1 VTAGNGRE
9 ERLNVDTRRRA
20 DDISVIAH
28 RGFAGIYPEN
38 TLAAITGSM
47 SDGKADVIELD
58 VMPTSDGSVIVFH
71 DTDLERL
78 TNAAGSIRR
87 RNVWELPYESISGYD
102 ILGSGERVPLLS
114 TALEAIPSNVA
125 VNIELKNPGTAET
138 RFAEPLLE
146 AAIETASDRW
156 IEFVGR
162 VLDVATES
170 GHDLLVSSF
179 YEGALAATRR
189 LDPTVPIAS
198 VFWDSVE
205 NGLEITRR
213 YDTEAMHLPW
223 NMISG
228 TSLFNEPAPAPAPFE
243 EVDLVGRAHEEGRVV
258 NAWTVRTWHEAS
270 QLRRAGVDGVIT
282 DYPGLLRSRCSS
294 TDAVVST
301 RQ

>member
-189 LDPTVPIAS
+189 LDPPVPIAS

-228 TSLFNEPAPAPAPFE
+228 TSLFKNPHRLQRPSRRSTSSDEP
-243 EVDLVGRAHEEGRVV
+243 
-258 NAWTVRTWHEAS
+258 T
-270 QLRRAGVDGVIT
+270 RRAA
-282 DYPGLLRSRCSS
+282 S
-294 TDAVVST
+294 
-301 RQ
+301 